1 MVLMHNTKA
10 TNKTGGSDRGLTP
23 SSSPSL
29 SERLTATMNPAG
41 SSSER
46 QSDLPE
52 QWRLASEEWIELD
65 GAARLLEENKKIIFS
80 QIMSE
85 WPDIPVNKA
94 EHKARRDPRYT
105 ELIEKMVEARTTAN
119 IHRIRAEYMRMK
131 FEDNRTREVTRRAE
145 MNIR

>member
-10 TNKTGGSDRGLTP
+10 TNENGGNVKGLTP

-29 SERLTATMNPAG
+29 SERLTATMSPAG
-41 SSSER
+41 TLSER

-52 QWRLASEEWIELD
+52 QWRLASEDWIELD
-65 GAARLLEENKKIIFS
+65 GAARLLEENKKIVFS

-105 ELIEKMVEARTTAN
+105 ELIENMVQARTKAN
-119 IHRIRAEYMRMK
+119 IYRVRAEYMRMK